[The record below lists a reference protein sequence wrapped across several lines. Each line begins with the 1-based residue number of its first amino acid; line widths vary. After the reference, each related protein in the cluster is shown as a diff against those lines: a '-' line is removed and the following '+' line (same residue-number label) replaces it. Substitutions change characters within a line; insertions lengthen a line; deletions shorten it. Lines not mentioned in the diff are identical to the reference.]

1 MMLTVIPLSGCRYSC
16 CFCVSLFLLLLVPLF
31 GCLYS
36 YCFLLFLTWVSLFL
50 LLIVVP
56 HYGCLYSFFFLLFLL
71 LGVSFP
77 TSSCCYSYWMSLFL
91 LLLVIPPAGCLY
103 SYFFLLFL
111 FMDVFFRQ
119 LPDVLCIPA
128 SMLSSISYSARCGVE
143 SLGEHV
149 CFRIFKNN
157 LNQQFIFQYHD
168 NMMNIGKM
176 FTICKIKMFRNYYRI
191 CFYSNS
197 TVVSPPTT

>member
-1 MMLTVIPLSGCRYSC
+1 MHAASC
-16 CFCVSLFLLLLVPLF
+16 CSSC

-36 YCFLLFLTWVSLFL
+36 YCFLLFLILGVSIPTASCCSSLWDGCLYSYYFLLFLLLSVSIPTASCCSSLWVSLFL
-50 LLIVVP
+50 LLLVVP
-56 HYGCLYSFFFLLFLL
+56 LYGC
-71 LGVSFP
+71 V
-77 TSSCCYSYWMSLFL
+77 
-91 LLLVIPPAGCLY
+91 
-103 SYFFLLFL
+103 
-111 FMDVFFRQ
+111 FRQ

-157 LNQQFIFQYHD
+157 LNQQFIFQNHD

-176 FTICKIKMFRNYYRI
+176 FTICKIKMFRNYLRI
-191 CFYSNS
+191 CFDSNS